1 VVGGFP
7 GFFADSFI
15 IMSDLNLTEDQIE
28 EFKEAFALFDK
39 DGDGTITAD
48 ELGVVMRSLG
58 RNPTREELEAMI
70 AEVDDDGSGEI
81 EFPEFL
87 RLMASKLQDTD
98 SIEEMR
104 EAFLVFDRDK
114 SGSVT
119 ASELKHVMN
128 NLGEQVTDEEV
139 EEMIQEADADGD
151 GELSFD
157 DFLQFIQKKGLI
169 QAK

>member
-1 VVGGFP
+1 MDTGFEA
-7 GFFADSFI
+7 FKV
-15 IMSDLNLTEDQIE
+15 NLTQDQVE
-28 EFKEAFALFDK
+28 EFREAFALFDK

-58 RNPTREELEAMI
+58 RKPTMEELKAMI

-87 RLMASKLQDTD
+87 SLMASKLQDTD
-98 SIEEMR
+98 SVEEMR

-139 EEMIQEADADGD
+139 QEMIVEADADGD

>member
-1 VVGGFP
+1 MDTGFEA
-7 GFFADSFI
+7 FKV
-15 IMSDLNLTEDQIE
+15 NLTQDQVE

-58 RNPTREELEAMI
+58 RKPTMEELKAMI
-70 AEVDDDGSGEI
+70 AEVDDDGSGQI

-87 RLMASKLQDTD
+87 SLMASKLQDTD

-104 EAFLVFDRDK
+104 EAFLVFDRDR

-128 NLGEQVTDEEV
+128 NFGETVTDEEV
-139 EEMIQEADADGD
+139 EAMIQQADEDGD

-157 DFLQFIQKKGLI
+157 DFYHFIKSKGMI
-169 QAK
+169 

>member
-1 VVGGFP
+1 MG
-7 GFFADSFI
+7 
-15 IMSDLNLTEDQIE
+15 
-28 EFKEAFALFDK
+28 
-39 DGDGTITAD
+39 
-48 ELGVVMRSLG
+48 GVVMRSLG

-70 AEVDDDGSGEI
+70 SEVDEDGSGEI

-87 RLMASKLQDTD
+87 KLMASKLQDTD

-128 NLGEQVTDEEV
+128 NLGEQVTNEEV
-139 EEMIQEADADGD
+139 EEMIKEADADGD

>member
-1 VVGGFP
+1 MEF
-7 GFFADSFI
+7 S
-15 IMSDLNLTEDQIE
+15 EEQIE
-28 EFKEAFALFDK
+28 EFKEAFNLFDK
-39 DGDGTITAD
+39 DGNGTITAD

-58 RNPTREELEAMI
+58 KNPTHEELCAMI
-70 AEVDDDGSGEI
+70 DEVDEDKSGEI

-87 RLMASKLQDTD
+87 QLMSSKLQTAD
-98 SIEEMR
+98 SVDEMR

-114 SGSVT
+114 SGSVS

-139 EEMIQEADADGD
+139 EEMIREADADGD

-157 DFLQFIQKKGLI
+157 DFLQFIKKKGLV
-169 QAK
+169 